1 MTRILIKSATIVTMD
16 DRLGELSDADLLVD
30 GDRIVD
36 LRPNI
41 DAADA
46 EIVDGRGRIVI
57 PGLINAHMHTW
68 QTALRGFAANWTLP
82 EYFRR
87 MHAGLATLFRPG
99 DIYIATLMGALNQ
112 INFGATTLVDW
123 CHNNPT
129 PAYTDAAVRALFNSS
144 IRAVYF
150 DGSPKPDPQPGQ
162 PHLSEVPASAT
173 RGRA

>member
-1 MTRILIKSATIVTMD
+1 VSALPQSVATAVTD
-16 DRLGELSDADLLVD
+16 TEV
-30 GDRIVD
+30 
-36 LRPNI
+36 
-41 DAADA
+41 
-46 EIVDGRGRIVI
+46 VDGRGRIVL

-87 MHAGLATLFRPG
+87 MHAGLATLFRPE

-129 PAYTDAAVRALFNSS
+129 PAHTDAAVRALFDSS

-150 DGSPKPDPQPGQ
+150 HGSPKPDPQAGQ
-162 PHLSEVPASAT
+162 PHFSEVPHPRREVERLRTGDARTRDPRTPLFDTRCRPARFSA
-173 RGRA
+173 RP